1 MTTRIDRFSGRARH
15 ASSWCVL
22 VGVATGVLVL
32 GVKGA
37 AAGTDCP
44 DDFLAYAG
52 TTDHLACS
60 CTKEAAEFHSWQPV
74 YGMGV
79 YTGDSRVCPAA
90 RHVGA
95 IGENGGDVTVI
106 PDAGRS
112 VYPGVTRNGV
122 TSINHGTFS
131 SSFRF
136 ASAAPA
142 APATPV
148 PEPRDPV
155 PDRVATSVSDCPDNF
170 LAYAGTT
177 EPLACS
183 CSKEEAEFHS
193 WQPVYGMG
201 VYTGDSRV
209 CPAARHVG
217 AIGESGGDVTVIP
230 DGGHAAY
237 PGVTRNGVT
246 SVNHGTF
253 ASSFRFASA
262 PASLSPSPGVPAQA
276 KAAASVSDCPDDFLA
291 YAGTTEHL
299 ACSCTKEEAEFHS
312 WQPVYGMGVYTGDS
326 RVCPAARQVGAIG
339 EDGGNVTV
347 IPDAGRSVYPG
358 VTRNGVISTN
368 HGAFSSSFR
377 FASAAAPAV
386 PGSPT
391 PAPARA
397 TATISDCPDNFLA
410 YAGTTDPLACSCS
423 KDAAEFHSWQ
433 PVYGM
438 GVYTGDSRVC
448 PAARQV
454 GAIGEDG
461 GNVTVLPDAGHAV
474 YPGVTRNGVISTNH
488 GASPSSF
495 RFASVARAVKAP
507 VAPVEVAPSPQPAP
521 PPVQEPIAASLR
533 DRGEVN
539 LYVRFRTGSADL
551 DPETLPVLQEL
562 LAAIE
567 ADPSLNLGLIG
578 HTDNVG
584 SNNLNGPLSYHRAEA
599 VRFWLADHGV
609 AVMRIAVDG
618 RGFSEPLAD
627 NGTESGRATNRRV
640 QAKRLR

>member
-1 MTTRIDRFSGRARH
+1 MTTCIDRFSGRARH

-122 TSINHGTFS
+122 TSVNHGTFS

-136 ASAAPA
+136 ASAAPT

-253 ASSFRFASA
+253 ASSFRFASAAASA

-397 TATISDCPDNFLA
+397 TATISGLPRQFFGLRGHDGPSCVLLLERRCGVSFLA
-410 YAGTTDPLACSCS
+410 ARLWHGRLYRRQPGLPRGATSRRDRRGRRQCHRSSGCRPCRLSRRHPKRCDIHQPRCISLELPLCQCCPGREGARR
-423 KDAAEFHSWQ
+423 ARR
-433 PVYGM
+433 
-438 GVYTGDSRVC
+438 SRAQ
-448 PAARQV
+448 PAACAAT
-454 GAIGEDG
+454 GA
-461 GNVTVLPDAGHAV
+461 
-474 YPGVTRNGVISTNH
+474 
-488 GASPSSF
+488 GA
-495 RFASVARAVKAP
+495 
-507 VAPVEVAPSPQPAP
+507 
-521 PPVQEPIAASLR
+521 
-533 DRGEVN
+533 DRGQLE
-539 LYVRFRTGSADL
+539 RQR
-551 DPETLPVLQEL
+551 
-562 LAAIE
+562 
-567 ADPSLNLGLIG
+567 
-578 HTDNVG
+578 
-584 SNNLNGPLSYHRAEA
+584 R
-599 VRFWLADHGV
+599 
-609 AVMRIAVDG
+609 
-618 RGFSEPLAD
+618 SEPLRAISHGISRSRPRD
-627 NGTESGRATNRRV
+627 PSCASGTPGCDRGRPQPQPRSHRATRTMSGPTTSMVRFPTIVRRRCGSGSPIT
-640 QAKRLR
+640 ASP